1 MLLDIANSA
10 KPIHKLVEHALTQK
24 GAMSSPDIV
33 ARYAS
38 MLETAIYSDEGEDTS
53 DHPWDDFVQSL
64 PGHSKFEGA
73 VMALG
78 QALNASSAEIS
89 QFIHLADGVVDVIS
103 GANEDEV
110 QARLDAKA
118 EYEDRLLETDPAP
131 YQHLDENS
139 RADRLEQDAYLQSDN
154 NEPSHIDDGG
164 EE

>member
-1 MLLDIANSA
+1 MLLDIANSE

-53 DHPWDDFVQSL
+53 DHPWDDFIQSL